1 MLKKKEVAFWWHRN
15 ATKSWYQIAAFS
27 LVGIVGVIIDL
38 TVLNTAMFL
47 TGLSAGASFLVF
59 KTLSFSVAVYHNFFW
74 NRHWVFSSQNEKR
87 FEKFY
92 LASLLSGIINI
103 GIAALLVHTIH
114 PAELSPQLWANIASL
129 LGIACGSL
137 SNFLQYKYVVFRE

>member
-1 MLKKKEVAFWWHRN
+1 MFKEKRKVHWWHHD
-15 ATKSWYQIAAFS
+15 TLKGWYQIAAFS
-27 LVGIVGVIIDL
+27 LVGLVGVIIDL

-47 TGLSAGASFLVF
+47 TGLSAGASFLIF

-74 NRHWVFSSQNEKR
+74 NKHWVFSSQNEKR

-103 GIAALLVHTIH
+103 GIAALLVHTAR
-114 PAELSPQLWANIASL
+114 PAEISPQLWANIAAL
-129 LGIACGSL
+129 FGIACGAL
-137 SNFLQYKYVVFRE
+137 SNFLQYKYVVFKE